1 MRGDSR
7 SGFLINAH
15 VLCLQGVG
23 RAAAAEVTYI
33 PAYKATSGTN
43 IGVMNVANRVKGLQQ
58 QFKACQPFTSLVLEE
73 GVWEMHCERRANCCV
88 ASPRAPSCR
97 TQEANSQVYRHGSF
111 VKLKLPMCPPLV
123 SAFPFLDKTRP
134 SCVPKGTQRPA
145 SISHCHGPINC
156 GHWTHIV
163 QPISHGNWK
172 IDKER
177 WLTF

>member
-58 QFKACQPFTSLVLEE
+58 QFKACQPFTSFFWKRGSGKCTVSIEE
-73 GVWEMHCERRANCCV
+73 TAVWQV
-88 ASPRAPSCR
+88 
-97 TQEANSQVYRHGSF
+97 QE
-111 VKLKLPMCPPLV
+111 PPL
-123 SAFPFLDKTRP
+123 AEHKKQIAKF
-134 SCVPKGTQRPA
+134 
-145 SISHCHGPINC
+145 
-156 GHWTHIV
+156 IV
-163 QPISHGNWK
+163 MGLLLN
-172 IDKER
+172 
-177 WLTF
+177 